1 MFFVRGA
8 RTVKGIPK
16 CFCWPSVFWT
26 PGVPRPKNR
35 TLSRNECLFSLG
47 APGLQN
53 ATWPTNHFG
62 ITSIYYYYCFLGGGR
77 TGTRRFWAASRLQPG
92 PGEPRPGP
100 ASAPCRSHTYILPVQ
115 RSGAAALCRPTV
127 ELTVGACTR
136 PLRGEICPSWPLP
149 LLDAASGGGLGA
161 TLPQQSTLIAKH
173 GSLCGPYMDPH
184 MDPIWIDVFG

>member
-1 MFFVRGA
+1 MCFLFGGLGPS
-8 RTVKGIPK
+8 KGSR
-16 CFCWPSVFWT
+16 SVFVGQVFFGHLGYHGQKTAHFPETSVYLALAPQASKT
-26 PGVPRPKNR
+26 PLGQQ
-35 TLSRNECLFSLG
+35 TTSGSLRFIIIIVF
-47 APGLQN
+47 
-53 ATWPTNHFG
+53 W
-62 ITSIYYYYCFLGGGR
+62 GGR
-77 TGTRRFWAASRLQPG
+77 TGTRRFWAVSRLQPG

-115 RSGAAALCRPTV
+115 RSGAAALCRSTV